1 MVKVAIVD
9 DEKIICIELTKLLKK
24 YENEHKTVLEIHN
37 FNSGEDLIDDIKE
50 NS

>member
-24 YENEHKTVLEIHN
+24 YENEHKTVLER
-37 FNSGEDLIDDIKE
+37 
-50 NS
+50 